1 MRLQICLV
9 RALPPINNPV
19 HHDTYLPTYL
29 MIFLPSAVALIST
42 AASSQP
48 GLESRPGTKPATIPG
63 AATFCRRR
71 VSQGQSS
78 PSPRRAVLGAAQPQV
93 AP

>member
-1 MRLQICLV
+1 MRQQICLV
-9 RALPPINNPV
+9 RALPSINNPV
-19 HHDTYLPTYL
+19 HHDTHLPTYF
-29 MIFLPSAVALIST
+29 MIFLPSAVAPIAI
-42 AASSQP
+42 AASSPP
-48 GLESRPGTKPATIPG
+48 GLGSRSRTKPATIPG

-78 PSPRRAVLGAAQPQV
+78 PSPPRAVLGAAQPQV